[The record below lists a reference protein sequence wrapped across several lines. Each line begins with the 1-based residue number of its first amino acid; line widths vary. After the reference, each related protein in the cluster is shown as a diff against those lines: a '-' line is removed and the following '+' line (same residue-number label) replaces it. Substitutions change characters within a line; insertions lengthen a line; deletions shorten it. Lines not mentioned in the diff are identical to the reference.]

1 MHKKVENKCRKYTV
15 FIVQNVED
23 FIYTIQTINLQYIIL
38 YLYIL
43 NIYTAIGILLL

>member
-1 MHKKVENKCRKYTV
+1 MHKKVENKCRKYPV

-23 FIYTIQTINLQYIIL
+23 FICTIQTMNLQYIML

-43 NIYTAIGILLL
+43 NICITIGILLL